1 MLPKLLLSIKGR
13 TSNPT
18 SLVHQEMT
26 KKTPFMNKKG
36 EITQV
41 KCSIELWFLS
51 SVLPFINFYVC
62 TMFNFNP
69 FSTFQDMA
77 RVSNHYVKKW
87 LMGDN
92 SVIQCIQLRV
102 INLMH
107 CTSSHCHLSIIQ
119 VSFQSLLYFPRYGPD
134 RHPL

>member
-1 MLPKLLLSIKGR
+1 
-13 TSNPT
+13 
-18 SLVHQEMT
+18 
-26 KKTPFMNKKG
+26 
-36 EITQV
+36 
-41 KCSIELWFLS
+41 LS
-51 SVLPFINFYVC
+51 SVLPFINIYVC

-77 RVSNHYVKKW
+77 RVSNHYDKKW

-92 SVIQCIQLRV
+92 SVIQCIQFRV

-119 VSFQSLLYFPRYGPD
+119 CSFQSLLYFPRYGPD
-134 RHPL
+134 RHPLWKNKWLRGDNSVNRQVRIMVLVYCTSSHCHLSIYQV